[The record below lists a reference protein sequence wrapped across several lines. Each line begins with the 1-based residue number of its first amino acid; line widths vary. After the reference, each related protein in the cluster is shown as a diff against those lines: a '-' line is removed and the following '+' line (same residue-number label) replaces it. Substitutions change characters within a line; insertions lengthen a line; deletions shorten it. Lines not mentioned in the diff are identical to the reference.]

1 MSDGTKFRVGH
12 VYQCRDGAIMRIE
25 AIRDVSRYMYPIQ
38 ATVIRGGTHTT
49 PSSDEG
55 SSRIYRL
62 DGQWLSHPGPGDL
75 MPHMGIVQT
84 DDVGGDDPAPTV
96 VSPVSMD
103 AVVYKGVT
111 LTKAELEWLLAKFS

>member
-1 MSDGTKFRVGH
+1 MTNTTFQVGYA
-12 VYQCRDGAIMRIE
+12 YQCRDGSIVRIE
-25 AIRDVSRYMYPIQ
+25 AIRDVSLYAYPIQ

-55 SSRIYRL
+55 STRIYRL

-75 MPHMGIVQT
+75 IPHTGIVRT
-84 DDVGGDDPAPTV
+84 GDVGGDDPAPTV
-96 VSPVSMD
+96 VSPVAMD
-103 AVVYKGVT
+103 AVVYKGLT